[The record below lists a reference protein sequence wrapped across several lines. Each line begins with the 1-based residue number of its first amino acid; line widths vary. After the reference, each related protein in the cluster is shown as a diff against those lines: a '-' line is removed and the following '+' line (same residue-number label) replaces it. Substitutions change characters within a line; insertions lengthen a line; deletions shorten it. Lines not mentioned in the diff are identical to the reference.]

1 MQEGWKIGNIWL
13 RIPIVLIT
21 VYHDQNYTVKSSMSN
36 VLKPT
41 ERAAVIKTFIWRDDI
56 FNQNYEIK
64 ITVDLM
70 NWNGWES
77 HSSTIDFK

>member
-1 MQEGWKIGNIWL
+1 
-13 RIPIVLIT
+13 
-21 VYHDQNYTVKSSMSN
+21 MSN

-41 ERAAVIKTFIWRDDI
+41 ERAAVIKTLIWRDDI

-70 NWNGWES
+70 N
-77 HSSTIDFK
+77 

>member
-1 MQEGWKIGNIWL
+1 MC
-13 RIPIVLIT
+13 
-21 VYHDQNYTVKSSMSN
+21 N

-70 NWNGWES
+70 N
-77 HSSTIDFK
+77 